1 MAAVLGDVRGNRRQ
15 LRDLMPARFADT
27 MPCGQAVR
35 AVPTGVRHELDERI
49 HALRRHQLTMMPG
62 MPRLTAGGASTL
74 HATTT
79 LTLLTREAIG

>member
-1 MAAVLGDVRGNRRQ
+1 MAAVLGDVRGHRRQ
-15 LRDLMPARFADT
+15 LRDLMPARRADA

-35 AVPTGVRHELDERI
+35 AVPTGVRHEIDERI
-49 HALRRHQLTMMPG
+49 HALRWHQLTMMAG

-79 LTLLTREAIG
+79 RALLTGEAIG